1 VLSACRLIVLCPSLK
16 PIDIDLAIGEY
27 KANMPASALALQTSN
42 RWGAAVTPCAHIEEK
57 QVDSL
62 QFSLGEIPRG
72 ALTEI
77 AGPAS
82 SGRTSYLYAL
92 LAAAT
97 AEQEYCALIDAE
109 NAFDPLT
116 AARAG
121 VRLSQVLWI
130 RCTSNIEHALKAA
143 DWLSQAGGFGLV
155 AIDFGDIPMEAV
167 RRVPLAAWF
176 RLRHNIENKPVA
188 LVSIAQQIH
197 AHTCSTLKIQL
208 QRRETLW
215 RHDLLS
221 ELKTSAGQVMNHR
234 RKEKTLS
241 IPVSLF
247 CRTPK
252 NRVLNID
259 NLRYRAYVGTGLS

>member
-1 VLSACRLIVLCPSLK
+1 MSGAT
-16 PIDIDLAIGEY
+16 LAF
-27 KANMPASALALQTSN
+27 QTSN
-42 RWGAAVTPCAHIEEK
+42 RWGASIAPCAHLEEK
-57 QVDSL
+57 QIEPLKFV
-62 QFSLGEIPRG
+62 LGEIPRG

-82 SGRTSYLYAL
+82 SGRTSYLYTL

-97 AEQEYCALIDAE
+97 AEQEYCALLDAE

-121 VRLSQVLWI
+121 VVLSQVLWI
-130 RCTSNIEHALKAA
+130 RSSSNIEHALKAA

-155 AIDFGDIPMEAV
+155 AIDFGDSPMEAV

-188 LVSIAQQIH
+188 LVSIAQQLH
-197 AHTCSTLKIQL
+197 AHTCSTLKVQL
-208 QRRETLW
+208 QRKETLW
-215 RHDLLS
+215 QHDLLS
-221 ELKTSAGQVMNHR
+221 ELRTSSGQIMNHR
-234 RKEKTLS
+234 RKEKAIS

-247 CRTPK
+247 SHNPAHNGRGG
-252 NRVLNID
+252 RVSDTRLNAAASYAP
-259 NLRYRAYVGTGLS
+259 YRAPRTKVLVMPCTPPSMLPATSRS

>member
-1 VLSACRLIVLCPSLK
+1 MPVAATALI
-16 PIDIDLAIGEY
+16 
-27 KANMPASALALQTSN
+27 LQPSN
-42 RWGAAVTPCAHIEEK
+42 RWGVPIAPCTHLEEK
-57 QVDSL
+57 PNDSL
-62 QFSLGEIPRG
+62 RFALGEIPRG
-72 ALTEI
+72 VLTEI

-82 SGRTSYLYAL
+82 SGRTSHLYTL

-116 AARAG
+116 ATRAG
-121 VRLSQVLWI
+121 VVLSQVLWV
-130 RCTSNIEHALKAA
+130 RSSSNIEHALKAA

-155 AIDFGDIPMEAV
+155 AIDFGDSPMEAV

-197 AHTCSTLKIQL
+197 AHTCSALKIQL
-208 QRRETLW
+208 QRKETNW
-215 RHDLLS
+215 QNNLLN

-234 RKEKTLS
+234 RKEKAVS
-241 IPVSLF
+241 IPVSRF
-247 CRTPK
+247 YRTSRSNVFVMPEK
-252 NRVLNID
+252 QSPCTQPSTLPATSHC
-259 NLRYRAYVGTGLS
+259 L